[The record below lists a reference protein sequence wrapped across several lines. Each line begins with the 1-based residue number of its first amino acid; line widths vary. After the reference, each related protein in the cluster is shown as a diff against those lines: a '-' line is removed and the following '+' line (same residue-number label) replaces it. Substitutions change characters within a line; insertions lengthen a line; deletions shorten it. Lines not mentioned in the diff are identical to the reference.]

1 MAFFSRFVHPASER
15 ELLRALYEA
24 PGPSRRTTFSPNFDV
39 RETESA
45 YILEGELPGFH
56 DKSKLNIEF
65 TDPQT
70 LFIKG
75 RLEKSRS
82 ATEAESHQESH
93 KARVEDASDE
103 QGKEKR
109 KQEVEGKGTDTE
121 VKKES
126 KPKLWVSERTSGEF
140 QRSFTFPIN
149 IDQEGVKASLEH
161 GLLSVVVPKRSQPVG
176 RKIEIQ

>member
-1 MAFFSRFVHPASER
+1 MAFFSRLIHPASER

-75 RLEKSRS
+75 RLEKSLS
-82 ATEAESHQESH
+82 D
-93 KARVEDASDE
+93 VGDE
-103 QGKEKR
+103 QEKEKR
-109 KQEVEGKGTDTE
+109 KQEVEGKSTDTE

-126 KPKLWVSERTSGEF
+126 KPKLWISERTSGEF
-140 QRSFTFPIN
+140 QRSFTFPVN

-161 GLLSVVVPKRSQPVG
+161 GLLSVMVPKRSQPVG

>member
-15 ELLRALYEA
+15 ELLRALYTV
-24 PGPSRRTTFSPNFDV
+24 PCPPRRTTFSPNFDV

-56 DKSKLNIEF
+56 DKSKLDIEF

-82 ATEAESHQESH
+82 VTEAESHQESH
-93 KARVEDASDE
+93 KARAEDASDE
-103 QGKEKR
+103 QEENRKPEIGGKSI
-109 KQEVEGKGTDTE
+109 DTE
-121 VKKES
+121 AKKEP

-161 GLLSVVVPKRSQPVG
+161 GLLKVIVPKRSQPVG